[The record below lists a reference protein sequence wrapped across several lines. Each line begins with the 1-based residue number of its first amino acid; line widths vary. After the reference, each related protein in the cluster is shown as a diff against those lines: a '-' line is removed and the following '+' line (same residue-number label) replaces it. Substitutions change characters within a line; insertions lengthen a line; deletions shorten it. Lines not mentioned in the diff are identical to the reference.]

1 MFAIIAAPFQ
11 RQTQDMWFRNLLIY
25 RINQPLATDPE
36 QLQPQLEERSFA
48 PCSGLDTHRIGW
60 ESPLGP
66 QAPELLHVT
75 NGRLMVCLRR
85 EDRLLPPA
93 VVREAVEEKAQEI
106 EARENRPVGRKER
119 TKIRD
124 EVVVDLLPRAFTRS
138 QRLYAYIDP
147 AEGLIVIDTATSGR
161 AEELLNL
168 LRETLGSLKVAP
180 LKVNNAPALT
190 MTRWLEGDLPAELT
204 LEDECELREPVEN
217 GAIIRARKLDLD
229 GPELKQHLDAGLLAS
244 RVAVEWDER
253 LRCVLGDDLAV
264 RRLRFTDIV
273 MEEAADTHAE
283 DAAAR
288 LDADFALM
296 SAELARFIPWM
307 IEAFGGEET
316 G

>member
-1 MFAIIAAPFQ
+1 
-11 RQTQDMWFRNLLIY
+11 MWFRNLLLY
-25 RINQPLATDPE
+25 RINQPFPTDQV
-36 QLQPQLEERSFA
+36 QLQQQLEGRGFV

-60 ESPLGP
+60 ESPLGR
-66 QAPELLHVT
+66 QGHELLHIT
-75 NGRLMVCLRR
+75 NGRLMLCLRR

-93 VVREAVEEKAQEI
+93 VVREAVEEKALEI

-119 TKIRD
+119 TRIKD
-124 EVVVDLLPRAFTRS
+124 QVVTDLLPRAFTRS

-147 AEGLIVIDTATSGR
+147 AAGLIVVDSATPGR

-180 LKVNNAPALT
+180 LKVNNAPSLI
-190 MTRWLEGDLPAELT
+190 MTRWLEGNLPAELT

-229 GPELKQHLDAGLLAS
+229 GPELQQHLDAGLLAS
-244 RVAVEWDER
+244 RVAVEWEER
-253 LRCVLGDDLAV
+253 LRCVLGDDLGV
-264 RRLRFTDIV
+264 RRLRFTDVV
-273 MEEAADTHAE
+273 MEEATDTHAE

-288 LDADFALM
+288 MDADFALM
-296 SAELARFIPWM
+296 SAELARFIPWL